1 MSNIFDLFKKIS
13 SGPERAAGPVQ
24 FLVVGLGNPGDK
36 YAQTRHNTGFMAV
49 DAAAKALG
57 VKPDRIRFKSLTAQC
72 EIGGKQVLLMKP
84 TTFMNLSGQAVVDAL
99 NFYKLTPR
107 DMVVISDDVALDVG
121 KLRIRMQGS
130 DGGQKGLKNIIY
142 LLGDDQFCRM
152 RIGVGAKPHPDY
164 EMADWVLSK
173 FTPKEQELIDAA
185 CEKCRDALPYIVQGD
200 AKRAMDLYN
209 G

>member
-13 SGPERAAGPVQ
+13 PGPERATGPVQ
-24 FLVVGLGNPGDK
+24 FLAVGLGNPGDK
-36 YAQTRHNTGFMAV
+36 YASTRHNAGFMAI
-49 DAAAKALG
+49 DAIAGEKG
-57 VKPDRIRFKSLTAQC
+57 VKLDRIRFKSLTAQC
-72 EIGGKQVLLMKP
+72 EIGGRQVLLMKP
-84 TTFMNLSGQAVVDAL
+84 TTFMNLSGQAVQDAL
-99 NFYKLTPR
+99 HFYKLTPQ
-107 DMVVISDDVALDVG
+107 DMVVFSDDVALDVG
-121 KLRIRMQGS
+121 RTRIRLQGS

-185 CEKCRDALPYIVQGD
+185 CEKCRDALPLIVQGE